1 MTGGLL
7 QLKAYGSENIYLNA
21 NPQISFFR
29 SIYRRHTNFSM
40 ENFEINY
47 VGTPNIT
54 EDTNTTLTFNIA
66 RHGDLLGPI
75 FLVIRLPTVYSSE
88 GDKFQWIKNLGAN
101 IINSVTLFIAGQRIC
116 FIHGETINNYYRLQK
131 DYAANLNYNELI
143 GHSSTFYNPT
153 MINPKT
159 GTKTYRFSSYNPSI
173 IGVNLY
179 IPIPLYF
186 TNNSGLYLP
195 LIALQRA
202 EIQIVV
208 ELKKI
213 CELYTIVEKRKTV
226 NLYNKRI
233 KPNPLD
239 SSQSIKNFIKEKSL
253 KQAFHIHLDCQ
264 YIFLDNDERTQF
276 ADLPHEYLIEQIQYR
291 RFFGITNHNIFE
303 LGFFHPTKEIRF
315 YLRKTD
321 NGVDFNQ
328 WSNYGNN
335 DNYGEKYMEGLLNSA
350 EYRSEMTLNYIR
362 TQMSQNLVM
371 ASLNILNDA
380 KFLMNGQDRTN
391 NLPYRYWN
399 ILQPFQYHLGST
411 VYPFEENDFFNVFSF
426 SLEPDNFQP
435 SGSCNLT
442 NLKSFQLEIN
452 TVEPPLSKYT
462 IVSSYIITF
471 ADPIY
476 SNKWRNPNYNKNNTI
491 DNVFRSLF
499 EFYSLETTLQEPID
513 STDDQQNPIII
524 NNGIGNVY
532 GSYIRI
538 GDDRVEMKFNVK
550 ISPVKYI
557 ISENGSI
564 LDNKIINHTNCIME
578 FFDIKDIYYLTP
590 LNEFTLTI
598 TQLEITFVN
607 RDQPINNEYNLQFFN
622 MNVTTNLYDTYISN
636 ITQDE
641 YNTLIKPII
650 QSTNLPYNLAYKTLQ
665 TILTEQIQSVLQQNT
680 STQNSIPNSFEIIS
694 LDLDNLKIYGV
705 LTVNNI
711 RYNTIFSFGKNF
723 TRNDNLYIIPLTG
736 FICNIYE
743 ERSLNFSPSDQ
754 IANFPQQFI
763 PYSIII
769 FKIIEHTNINPNNLK
784 NYLWNYDLF
793 IEAHNYNLLRISNG
807 TGAVAYTT

>member
-47 VGTPNIT
+47 VGTPNVT
-54 EDTNTTLTFNIA
+54 EDTNTTLTFNIS
-66 RHGDLLGPI
+66 RNGDLLGPI
-75 FLVIRLPTVYSSE
+75 FLVISLPTIYSSE
-88 GDKFQWIKNLGAN
+88 SDNFQWIKNIGAN

-116 FIHGETINNYYRLQK
+116 FINGETINNYYRLQK

-143 GHSSTFYNPT
+143 GHSPTFYNPT

-159 GTKTYRFSSYNPSI
+159 GSKTYRFSSYNPSI
-173 IGVNLY
+173 LGVNLY

-239 SSQSIKNFIKEKSL
+239 SSQSIRNFIKEKSL
-253 KQAFHIHLDCQ
+253 KQAFHIHLDAQ

-291 RFFGITNHNIFE
+291 KFFGITNHNIFE

-321 NGVDFNQ
+321 NGADFNQ

-335 DNYGEKYMEGLLNSA
+335 DNYGEKYMEGLLNSSQ
-350 EYRSEMTLNYIR
+350 YRSEMTLNYIR
-362 TQMSQNLVM
+362 TQMSQNLVIS
-371 ASLNILNDA
+371 SLNILNDA

-462 IVSSYIITF
+462 ILASYIILFSDT
-471 ADPIY
+471 IY
-476 SNKWRNPNYNKNNTI
+476 SNRWRNPNYSTINTI

-499 EFYSLETTLQEPID
+499 EFYSLETTGQLQTD
-513 STDDQQNPIII
+513 STI
-524 NNGIGNVY
+524 NNGIGIVY

-538 GDDRVEMKFNVK
+538 GNDKVEKKFNVK
-550 ISPVKYI
+550 ISPVQYI

-564 LDNKIINHTNCIME
+564 IDNTIINHTNCVME
-578 FFDIKDIYYLTP
+578 FFDIKDIYYSTP
-590 LNEFTLTI
+590 QNEFRLTI
-598 TQLEITFVN
+598 SQLELKFVYI
-607 RDQPINNEYNLQFFN
+607 DQPINKEYNLQFLN
-622 MNVTTNLYDTYISN
+622 INVLTNIFDTYISH
-636 ITQDE
+636 ISFDE
-641 YNTLIKPII
+641 YNKLVQPIN
-650 QSTNLPYNLAYKTLQ
+650 QPYNTVYKTLQ
-665 TILTEQIQSVLQQNT
+665 TILTEQIKTVLLQNPSAQT
-680 STQNSIPNSFEIIS
+680 VNSNSFEIIA
-694 LDLDNLKIYGV
+694 LDLVNLKIYG
-705 LTVNNI
+705 LITVSNI
-711 RYNTIFSFGKNF
+711 RYNTIFSFANF
-723 TRNDNLYIIPLTG
+723 IRNDNLYIIPLTG

-743 ERSLNFSPSDQ
+743 EHSLTFATNDQ